1 MSHWWLR
8 NAKDFTAFSDDDKLR
23 VEDLTGCIPLLLEPF
38 FGHSGMNLE
47 ALELGVWNAE
57 ALASEFKTTFDFGIK
72 QSKDPLFQT

>member
-8 NAKDFTAFSDDDKLR
+8 NAKDFAAFSDDDKLR

-38 FGHSGMNLE
+38 LGNSGKNLE
-47 ALELGVWNAE
+47 ALEPGVWNVE
-57 ALASEFKTTFDFGIK
+57 VLASVVRTTFDFGEE